1 MSLFA
6 DGRYQAQRSAVV
18 RNEGLHQQAERR
30 REAGREVS
38 WKLYVLVRNP
48 EFQSPSQ
55 HQLGVCGEHIV
66 LAVQDFL
73 PKLLGG
79 MMRRGG

>member
-1 MSLFA
+1 M
-6 DGRYQAQRSAVV
+6 V

-38 WKLYVLVRNP
+38 WKLYVLVRNS
-48 EFQSPSQ
+48 EFQGPSQ

-73 PKLLGG
+73 PKLLGR